1 MNDKINRR
9 TFLTQASCGLGAFA
23 VNSTVTPLLSAS
35 CAKPIAGRRK
45 KLIATTDY
53 NCNIGKWN
61 TFFTR
66 SQLDDMHKYLASIGV
81 TRHQWIVDT
90 FWNLYETYPYGMDLL
105 REVVDSAHKHGIELV
120 AKIKPFEAGGFSEPL
135 PHTMPVPEG
144 AALKD
149 MRGIYPV
156 IIPFA
161 AKNPN
166 MSLKRRPGT
175 YDKGGAISAIRLV
188 KGNDAPTRL
197 KQEYLSI
204 YTSDKNNGFIPY
216 NGPVSFRETVEWR
229 PCFPKSKQCRVLH
242 LDGLHFPEH
251 HTYFII
257 RCSLSG
263 NKGGFTNENGSI
275 IELEDIHGNKIP
287 YTLGTGPVPF
297 RVRQDD
303 SESIQTGRYFLR
315 PEVKSE
321 LRDQSKMQAHYQDFY
336 NFDVRRKITEP
347 YTLDSSGYIAVACG
361 KPEYMTGI
369 LHPVYP
375 EVRKH
380 WLDLVRFCLDRGVDG
395 INFRSTTH
403 TQSSEFWEYGFNEP
417 VIGEAG
423 GRTDY
428 AAIRHVN
435 GNAYTRF
442 LNEAREL
449 IKSYGKSITIQL
461 YAQMLMPDDRETA
474 LNWMPPNF
482 EWQWEKWVMEIAD
495 DLEFR
500 GAWTLRPW
508 NLRQVV
514 DAFSAVT
521 MAANKPFYFEG
532 KMQEIRDAGFD
543 GPFHYT
549 KGELGMVRDHPGL
562 NGFSLYETNHFT
574 KVNDAGNIEGSRGL
588 AKMLQ
593 EFSWL
598 NNTSKFK
605 K

>member
-1 MNDKINRR
+1 
-9 TFLTQASCGLGAFA
+9 
-23 VNSTVTPLLSAS
+23 
-35 CAKPIAGRRK
+35 
-45 KLIATTDY
+45 
-53 NCNIGKWN
+53 
-61 TFFTR
+61 
-66 SQLDDMHKYLASIGV
+66 
-81 TRHQWIVDT
+81 VDT

-105 REVVDSAHKHGIELV
+105 KEVVDSAHSHGIELY
-120 AKIKPFEAGGFSEPL
+120 AKIKPFEAGGFTVPL
-135 PHTMPVPEG
+135 PHTMPLPEG

-161 AKNPN
+161 ARNQQ

-175 YDKGGAISAIRLV
+175 FEKGGEISTIRLV
-188 KGNDAPTRL
+188 KGDDAPTRL
-197 KQEYLSI
+197 KREHLSI
-204 YTSDKNNGFIPY
+204 CTSDKNNGFIPY
-216 NGPVSFRETVEWR
+216 VGPVSFRETVEWR
-229 PCFPKSKQCRVLH
+229 PCFPKSKQCRILC
-242 LDGLHFPEH
+242 LEGLKIPENH
-251 HTYFII
+251 KYIII

-263 NKGGFTNENGSI
+263 NKGDFSNENGSI
-275 IELEDIHGNKIP
+275 IELEDINRKKIP
-287 YTLGTGPVPF
+287 YTLGTGPVQF
-297 RVRQDD
+297 RERPDN
-303 SESIQTGRYFLR
+303 SETIETSRYFNL

-321 LRDQSKMQAHYQDFY
+321 LRDKSKMQKHYQDFY
-336 NFDVRRKITEP
+336 SFDVRRKITEP

-361 KPEYMTGI
+361 KPEYMAGI

-380 WLDLVRFCLDRGVDG
+380 WLDLVRFCLERGVDG

-417 VIGEAG
+417 VIEEAG
-423 GRTDY
+423 GSTDY
-428 AAIRHVN
+428 PAIRHVN

-461 YAQMLMPDDRETA
+461 YAQMLLPDDRETA

-482 EWQWEKWVMEIAD
+482 EWQWETWVKKIAD
-495 DLEFR
+495 ELEFR

-508 NLRQVV
+508 NLRQVI
-514 DAFSAVT
+514 DTFGAVT

-549 KGELGMVRDHPGL
+549 RGEVEMVHHHRGIS
-562 NGFSLYETNHFT
+562 GFSLYETNHFT
-574 KVNDAGNIEGSRGL
+574 KMNDAGNIEGSTGL
-588 AKMLQ
+588 ARMLQ
-593 EFSWL
+593 EFSW
-598 NNTSKFK
+598 
-605 K
+605 